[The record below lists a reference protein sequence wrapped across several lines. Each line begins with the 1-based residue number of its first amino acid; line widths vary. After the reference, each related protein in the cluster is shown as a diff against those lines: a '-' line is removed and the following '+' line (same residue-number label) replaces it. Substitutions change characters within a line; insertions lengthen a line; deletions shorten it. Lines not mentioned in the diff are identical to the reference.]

1 MDFGGVV
8 TRQEQQRDA
17 ASEAPRVL
25 LVEDDRSLAG
35 MLEEILISAGYVVE
49 LARDGQAGL
58 HLGLS
63 RTFDVIVLDRGLPA
77 IEGLDLL
84 GRLRGRGVLT
94 PVLVLSALGLTRDRV
109 DGLDAGAEDYLAKP
123 FDVDELLARLRAL
136 LRRHSDRTGTLP
148 LPSGSLEVSS
158 RTVVL
163 ENGETAFLSE
173 RECALL
179 AVLARRPRQVFS
191 RAELLAKV
199 FADAED
205 EGVVDTYV
213 HYLRRKVGRGTV
225 RTVRGL
231 GYQLGSESA

>member
-1 MDFGGVV
+1 
-8 TRQEQQRDA
+8 
-17 ASEAPRVL
+17 
-25 LVEDDRSLAG
+25 
-35 MLEEILISAGYVVE
+35 
-49 LARDGQAGL
+49 
-58 HLGLS
+58 
-63 RTFDVIVLDRGLPA
+63 
-77 IEGLDLL
+77 
-84 GRLRGRGVLT
+84 
-94 PVLVLSALGLTRDRV
+94 
-109 DGLDAGAEDYLAKP
+109 
-123 FDVDELLARLRAL
+123 
-136 LRRHSDRTGTLP
+136 
-148 LPSGSLEVSS
+148 
-158 RTVVL
+158 VVL